1 MAKIHHLF
9 VIDPIE
15 NLNLKLDS
23 SLRVAR
29 ALCNIGHLTYICTPG
44 QLEWLSRESCAAAF
58 AQELAFPSGDINSLR
73 LAPARR
79 LRLDFF
85 QAIHMRKDPPY
96 DMNYIA
102 STWLLDSAVARG
114 VKVYN
119 APHALRNLNEKL
131 SIFQYPE
138 AIRDGLVSADPQ
150 QLLEFIKES
159 ANGDAVLKPLTLYGG
174 RGVLRLNLNQQKE
187 EKVLHILREE
197 TQNGQDL
204 RLIQA
209 FDERIFQGELRA
221 FCVNGKALSW
231 CLKKPHGDNFLANT
245 RSGATL
251 ETYQPRAD
259 EVAMVE
265 KVAAS
270 LVTEGV
276 YFVGFDIIGSFI
288 SEINI
293 TSPRLLHGPEDTH
306 DYYKDIA
313 AALVHDLE

>member
-29 ALCNIGHLTYICTPG
+29 ALCNIGHLAYICTPG

-58 AQELAFPSGDINSLR
+58 AQELAFPDGDINSLR
-73 LAPARR
+73 VSPPRR

-102 STWLLDSAVARG
+102 TTWLLDSAVARG

-119 APHALRNLNEKL
+119 APTALRNLNEKL
-131 SIFQYPE
+131 SILKFPE

-150 QLLEFIKES
+150 QLMHFIKES

-187 EKVLHILREE
+187 EQVLQILREE

-204 RLIQA
+204 RLLQA
-209 FDERIFQGELRA
+209 FDQRIFQGEVRA
-221 FCVNGKALSW
+221 FSINGKALSW

-251 ETYQPRAD
+251 EAYHPQVD

-265 KVAAS
+265 TVARA
-270 LVTEGV
+270 LVKEGV
-276 YFVGFDIIGSFI
+276 YFVGFDIIGNFI

-293 TSPRLLHGPEDTH
+293 TSPRLLHGPNDTR
-306 DYYKDIA
+306 DYYKEIA
-313 AALVHDLE
+313 AELAHDLV

>member
-29 ALCNIGHLTYICTPG
+29 ALCNIGHLAYICTPG

-58 AQELAFPSGDINSLR
+58 AQELAFPDGDINSLR
-73 LAPARR
+73 ISPARR

-102 STWLLDSAVARG
+102 TTWLLDSAVARG

-119 APHALRNLNEKL
+119 APEALRNLNEKL
-131 SIFQYPE
+131 SIFKFPE
-138 AIRDGLVSADPQ
+138 TIRDGLASSDPQ
-150 QLLEFIKES
+150 QLLQFIKES

-174 RGVLRLNLNQQKE
+174 RGVLRLNLLQQKE
-187 EKVLHILREE
+187 EQVLHILREE
-197 TQNGQDL
+197 TQNGQDM
-204 RLIQA
+204 RLLQP
-209 FDERIFQGELRA
+209 FDQRIFQGEVRA
-221 FCVNGKALSW
+221 FSVNGKALGW
-231 CLKKPHGDNFLANT
+231 CLKKPHEDNFLANT

-251 ETYQPRAD
+251 ESYQPRAD
-259 EVAMVE
+259 EVALVE
-265 KVAAS
+265 KVAQA
-270 LVTEGV
+270 LVDEGV
-276 YFVGFDIIGSFI
+276 YFVGFDIIGNFI

-293 TSPRLLHGPEDTH
+293 TSPRLLHGPDDTR
-306 DYYKDIA
+306 DYYKEIA
-313 AALVHDLE
+313 AEVAHDLL

>member
-29 ALCNIGHLTYICTPG
+29 ALCNIGHLAYICTPG

-58 AQELAFPSGDINSLR
+58 AQELAFPDGTINSMR
-73 LAPARR
+73 LSPARR

-119 APHALRNLNEKL
+119 APAALRNLNEKL
-131 SIFQYPE
+131 SIFKYPD

-150 QLLEFIKES
+150 QLLHFLKES
-159 ANGDAVLKPLTLYGG
+159 SNGDAVLKPLTLYGG
-174 RGVLRLNLNQQKE
+174 HGVLRLNLNQQKE
-187 EKVLHILREE
+187 EQILHILREE
-197 TQNGQDL
+197 TQDGQDL
-204 RLIQA
+204 RLMQA
-209 FDERIFQGELRA
+209 FDQRIFEGELRT

-231 CLKKPHGDNFLANT
+231 CLKKPQGDNFLANT

-251 ETYQPRAD
+251 ESYHPHLD

-265 KVAAS
+265 KVAQS
-270 LVTEGV
+270 LLDEGV
-276 YFVGFDIIGSFI
+276 YFVGFDIIGNFI

-293 TSPRLLHGPEDTH
+293 TSPRLLHGPDDTR
-306 DYYKDIA
+306 DYYKEIA
-313 AALVHDLE
+313 TAIDLDLG

>member
-1 MAKIHHLF
+1 
-9 VIDPIE
+9 
-15 NLNLKLDS
+15 
-23 SLRVAR
+23 
-29 ALCNIGHLTYICTPG
+29 
-44 QLEWLSRESCAAAF
+44 LEWLSRESCAAAF

-138 AIRDGLVSADPQ
+138 AIRDLVSADPQ

-231 CLKKPHGDNFLANT
+231 CLKKPI
-245 RSGATL
+245 S
-251 ETYQPRAD
+251 RAR
-259 EVAMVE
+259 MRWRWWKRWLRPWSR
-265 KVAAS
+265 KVCISWVLTSLAAS
-270 LVTEGV
+270 
-276 YFVGFDIIGSFI
+276 FRKSI
-288 SEINI
+288 SRARAFCMDRKIRTITTRTSRLRWFMTWNEWEILPSYI
-293 TSPRLLHGPEDTH
+293 H
-306 DYYKDIA
+306 
-313 AALVHDLE
+313 V